1 MLLLADYE
9 LLRKYEI
16 VFQRKVFALFSTV
29 EGGWDECHFHNYLLD
44 FELGNTMQI
53 RFFCRGEY
61 RKVQ

>member
-29 EGGWDECHFHNYLLD
+29 EGGWGECHFHNYLLD